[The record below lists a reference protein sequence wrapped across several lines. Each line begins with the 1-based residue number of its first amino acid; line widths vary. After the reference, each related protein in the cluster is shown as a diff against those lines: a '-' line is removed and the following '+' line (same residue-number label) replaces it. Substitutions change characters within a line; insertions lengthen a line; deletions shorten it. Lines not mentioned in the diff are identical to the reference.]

1 MDVHS
6 PEFRTAVQRR
16 IHLAG
21 VEQAFRIEGA
31 LDPLLLLQ
39 VVLGEHLAH
48 QIAFLHPDAVL
59 AGQHAADPHAG
70 AQNVGA
76 ECLDLL
82 QIAGSGGGVV
92 GSAVQIAVAGM
103 KDVAAAQPV
112 RRQLLNAGQH
122 IA

>member
-6 PEFRTAVQRR
+6 PEFRTAMQRR

-21 VEQAFRIEGA
+21 VEQAFRSKA
-31 LDPLLLLQ
+31 
-39 VVLGEHLAH
+39 HLTRCCCSSSSVN
-48 QIAFLHPDAVL
+48 ISPIRSFLHPDAVL

-82 QIAGSGGGVV
+82 QIAGVWRRR
-92 GSAVQIAVAGM
+92 GSAGADCRRRHERRCSSAARIA
-103 KDVAAAQPV
+103 P
-112 RRQLLNAGQH
+112 
-122 IA
+122 